1 MGTDASSAAFGVE
14 VYGATAS
21 WAQTA

>member
-1 MGTDASSAAFGVE
+1 MGTDATSAAFGVE